1 MSEWLQT
8 NIEKT
13 KEYISEHLLVLR
25 HTLRTLRKVLY
36 NVQHIIQGGLNEH
49 FFLLFCVCVF
59 SVNPVKPTVSSWRH

>member
-8 NIEKT
+8 NIEKKT

-49 FFLLFCVCVF
+49 FFNYFVCVF
-59 SVNPVKPTVSSWRH
+59 SVLTL